1 MMSAALYRTKMEPF
15 LAAMPQRDRTALL
28 GLSLFLGVLLLIYG
42 VFVPVIDF
50 KTQARE
56 RFAHQQELYVW
67 LDSQRNL
74 VAASSIIAP
83 NKPTPKAESPL
94 TLVNSSAKKFELTLK
109 RVQPESNGSLRVWI
123 ENANFDDAIK
133 WVEELGEQGL
143 NIKELNIDKQKPG
156 VVNLRLTIST

>member
-1 MMSAALYRTKMEPF
+1 MMPAALYRGKIKPF
-15 LAAMPQRDRTALL
+15 FAAMPQRDRTALL

-56 RFAHQQELYVW
+56 RFSHEQELYAW
-67 LDSQRNL
+67 LEGQRNL
-74 VAASSIIAP
+74 VAASSTMLP
-83 NKPTPKAESPL
+83 NKPTPMAESPL

-133 WVEELGEQGL
+133 WVEELGQQGL
-143 NIKELNIDKQKPG
+143 NINELYIDKQKSG
-156 VVNLRLTIST
+156 IVNLRLTISI

>member
-1 MMSAALYRTKMEPF
+1 MMPAALYRTKIEPL
-15 LAAMPQRDRTALL
+15 LAAMPERDRTALL

-50 KTQARE
+50 QSQARE
-56 RFAHQQELYVW
+56 RFAHQQELYSW
-67 LDSQRNL
+67 LEGQRNL
-74 VAASSIIAP
+74 VADSP
-83 NKPTPKAESPL
+83 TMLPTKPTPKAESPL
-94 TLVNSSAKKFELTLK
+94 TLVNSSAKRFELTLK

-123 ENANFDDAIK
+123 ENASFVDAIK

-156 VVNLRLTIST
+156 IVNLRLTISI